1 MKDLDKLFRCLE
13 EYIDNCVD
21 DDFFSFREKNFERD
35 LFDEE
40 IKNIF
45 ERNIFDELG
54 ETADKECCCAVF
66 KTLCR
71 TICLCR
77 EMEEMDVPEDIHD
90 KLLKALDSEL
100 KE

>member
-13 EYIDNCVD
+13 EYIDLRID
-21 DDFFSFREKNFERD
+21 ESFFSFRKDFFERD

-45 ERNIFDELG
+45 ERNIFDELE

-71 TICLCR
+71 TICFCR
-77 EMEEMDVPEDIHD
+77 EMEEMDVPEDIHE

-100 KE
+100 